1 MVYVLSRRKILFTYK
16 RVLDVQSGTTSSVF
30 PVAGEDIVAIDIDKV
45 VFPCRVKP
53 GFGHKKYIEVIDLY
67 KSLDLIKVSREGS
80 YVEMA
85 HFESLVI
92 EFEI

>member
-1 MVYVLSRRKILFTYK
+1 MVYVLSRRKILLDM
-16 RVLDVQSGTTSSVF
+16 RVLDVYSGTTSSVF
-30 PVAGEDIVAIDIDKV
+30 PVAAEDIVAIDIDKV